1 MKNFKLL
8 ISILLV
14 STTMLAQHSEE
25 KLEDESFHNQAP
37 HTVSHGKNL
46 IAIDYGIDH
55 IKEGVKHG
63 DAIHEEGHWV
73 SSIGVDYFRKVS
85 EKWEVGVKFDVQLGH
100 YIIPHKDNLERE
112 NAFIALAVGS
122 YEILPKWAVFAGA
135 GMEFE
140 KNENLAIVRVG
151 TDYMFPIVDGWAIP
165 VGFFWDIKEG
175 YNVYAFVV
183 GIAKHF

>member
-8 ISILLV
+8 LGVLLI
-14 STTMLAQHSEE
+14 STTLFAQHSEE
-25 KLEDESFHNQAP
+25 ELENNSHNEGT
-37 HTVSHGKNL
+37 HTVSHGKNM

-63 DAIHEEGHWV
+63 DAIDEEGHWV
-73 SSIGVDYFRKVS
+73 SSIGIDYFRGIS
-85 EKWEVGVKFDVQLGH
+85 EKWGVGVKFDIQLGH
-100 YIIPHKDNLERE
+100 YIIPHKENLERE

-122 YEILPKWAVFAGA
+122 YKILPKWGVFAGA
-135 GMEFE
+135 GVEFE
-140 KNENLAIVRVG
+140 KNENLGVIRVG
-151 TDYMFPIVDGWAIP
+151 TEYLFHLKHGWAIP

-175 YNVYAFVV
+175 YDVYAFTV

>member
-8 ISILLV
+8 LSVLLV
-14 STTMLAQHSEE
+14 STTMLAQHSEDISHNT
-25 KLEDESFHNQAP
+25 DEHK
-37 HTVSHGKNL
+37 VSHGKNM

-55 IKEGVKHG
+55 IKEGFEHG
-63 DAIHEEGHWV
+63 DVNEEEGHWV
-73 SSIGVDYFRKVS
+73 SSIGIDYFRELS
-85 EKWEVGVKFDVQLGH
+85 EKWEVGVKLDIQLGH

-122 YEILPKWAVFAGA
+122 YKVLPKWAVFAGA

-140 KNENLAIVRVG
+140 KNENLGVIRVG
-151 TDYMFPIVDGWAIP
+151 TDYSFHLSQGWAIP
-165 VGFFWDIKEG
+165 VGFFWDIKDG
-175 YNVYAFVV
+175 YNVYAFTV